1 MPLGDAAKKY
11 TLQVH
16 LRLYTAHLQPEDMA
30 RVQELVAANPGKC
43 PLFLCF
49 IRPEG
54 TNIFISAHDR
64 FGVTPSL
71 ELEHEM
77 NRQFGEKTYYAKVDT
92 TLPEKARRS
101 WEKKP
106 EKGGGGDEE

>member
-1 MPLGDAAKKY
+1 M
-11 TLQVH
+11 T
-16 LRLYTAHLQPEDMA
+16 

-43 PLFLCF
+43 PLFLCL

-64 FGVTPSL
+64 YGVTPSL

-92 TLPEKARRS
+92 SLPEKARRS